1 MKKYLN
7 ISFIYAPLALA
18 GGVFYRE
25 MTKWN
30 GFTGVTSLG
39 KVHTHFFLLGM
50 LLFLIVALFARD
62 HDLSKQKLFRYF
74 MIVYNIGLPLTAVM
88 MVIRGIVQVLQVP
101 LSLAMNASL
110 SGIAGIGHICISVGL
125 ILLILSL
132 KRIAIKEEEV

>member
-7 ISFIYAPLALA
+7 ISFIYALLALA

-25 MTKWN
+25 VTKWN

-50 LLFLIVALFARD
+50 LLLLIVALFARD

-88 MVIRGIVQVLQVP
+88 MVVRGIVQVLQIP